1 MTMANIRNMDKND
14 KICRGKKNIVISGT
28 LVADEYHR
36 KSKDEAK
43 WRKQIYK
50 DLKKGSSD

>member
-1 MTMANIRNMDKND
+1 MADLRKMDKKD
-14 KICRGKKNIVISGT
+14 KVCMGKRNVVISGT
-28 LVADEYHR
+28 LVADEYNR